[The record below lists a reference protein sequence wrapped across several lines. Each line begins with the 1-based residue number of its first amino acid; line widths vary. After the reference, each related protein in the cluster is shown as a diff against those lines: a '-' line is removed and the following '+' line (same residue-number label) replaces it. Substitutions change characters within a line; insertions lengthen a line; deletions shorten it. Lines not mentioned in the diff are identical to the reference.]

1 MARRIDVMGTSLPG
15 CNARYARF
23 VEDFGVPFAI
33 AGVAS
38 VTLRFPTGASGHNG
52 DGTEPRAPTRR
63 ADSSA

>member
-1 MARRIDVMGTSLPG
+1 MARRIDVMGTSRRGP
-15 CNARYARF
+15 NARYARF
-23 VEDFGVPFAI
+23 VEDFGVPIAK

-52 DGTEPRAPTRR
+52 DSTAPRAPTRL

>member
-1 MARRIDVMGTSLPG
+1 MVRRLDVMGTSLRG

-23 VEDFGVPFAI
+23 VEDLGVPFAK

-38 VTLRFPTGASGHNG
+38 VTLRVPTGASGHNG
-52 DGTEPRAPTRR
+52 ESTAPRAPTRL